1 MKTLTVDDYNR
12 VRLPDVKSRQVFA
25 HEKGPDGRIIL
36 TPVAPAEPKPAK
48 VHFEKRGK
56 YTVAVTD
63 RPFDMEALKQAL
75 AEFP

>member
-1 MKTLTVDDYNR
+1 MKTLTVHDYQR
-12 VRLPDVKSRQVFA
+12 VRLPDVKPRQVFA

-36 TPVAPAEPKPAK
+36 TPVAPKPAK

>member
-1 MKTLTVDDYNR
+1 MKTLKVDEQR
-12 VRLPDVKSRQVFA
+12 RIRLPGVKPKQVFS
-25 HEKGPDGRIIL
+25 HEKGPGGRIIL
-36 TPVAPAEPKPAK
+36 TPIATAELPTAK